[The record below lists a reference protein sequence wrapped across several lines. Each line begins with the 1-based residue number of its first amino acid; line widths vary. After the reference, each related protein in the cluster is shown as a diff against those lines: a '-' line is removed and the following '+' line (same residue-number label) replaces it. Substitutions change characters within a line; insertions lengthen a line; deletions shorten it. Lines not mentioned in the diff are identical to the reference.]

1 MITEEE
7 LARWEKLAAAIS
19 PGCWRDG
26 NGVLLT
32 YNTHGVH
39 LQSPNKAA
47 DAAFIAHAQ
56 EAVPLLIAE
65 VRRLRAERDTAVKE
79 RRDASAS
86 GEEDLAQVTRERD
99 ALREVVNEARNAHAC
114 TQLCHFCKK
123 DLGDALAKLDEV
135 KP

>member
-65 VRRLRAERDTAVKE
+65 VRRLRAELDRVETPAKPPLPRDVSDLFELILEVLAE
-79 RRDASAS
+79 GGDLREIRDAVYLQQDS
-86 GEEDLAQVTRERD
+86 L
-99 ALREVVNEARNAHAC
+99 
-114 TQLCHFCKK
+114 
-123 DLGDALAKLDEV
+123 
-135 KP
+135 